1 MVLNLYPTIVRER
14 FHSQHTKVKLNS
26 FFTKILQ
33 YLYNKNKIMNKLNW
47 ILMLGIL
54 VVFTASCTKKQT
66 SQKAENEY
74 VGSGSC
80 IECHEK
86 FYELWSTSHHGKAM
100 QPLNAE
106 FVKNE
111 KLPDSEDFSLEGKI
125 YKISVGDSTMTMT
138 EKDGDNTKKYDVV
151 WVLGGKNVYYFLTPL
166 EKGKLQTIPL
176 AYNLNNKKWYNNPQS
191 ALRHFPEGP
200 ADQALPWRD
209 RMYNFNTSCYSCH
222 VSQLQTN
229 FDLATDSYNSSWNE
243 AGINC
248 ETCHGPSG
256 DHVRIFRNAKEGEVQ
271 KELGLISTKVF
282 SPEQHNWSCA
292 PCHAKMRPI
301 TSGYMPGDRYF
312 DNYDLT
318 VLNNAD
324 FYPDGRDLGENY
336 TYTGWMMNECN
347 SNGQF
352 HCVMCHTSSGRD
364 RFKSNPNDACKSCH
378 AERVADVV
386 AHSGHKA
393 GSTGA
398 VCINC
403 HMPKTMF
410 GSMNR
415 SDHSFRPP
423 MPEATIMFKSPNA
436 CNMCHTDKS
445 PEWAN
450 KIVKQ
455 RKNGNYQE
463 ETLKWA
469 SLLKSARSGEW
480 KDLDKMLEHIAKEDL
495 NEVVT
500 ASFVRTLDN
509 CDKEE
514 KWPTIIKALKS
525 KSPLIR
531 SSAAS
536 GLIGNT
542 STEAK
547 TALLLACTDEY
558 RLVRISAANSLAV
571 FPKNQFTPEE
581 NQLLAKATQEY
592 MTSVVTRPDD
602 WSSHYNLGIFYQNQG
617 DAGKALESY
626 EIAARLYPE
635 SLMPLINS
643 SVLYSYIGNQ
653 AKAEEN
659 LRKVIAIDPVNEAA
673 NLNLGLLLA
682 EQQKMAE
689 AEKALKIT
697 LQANPKQAVAAY
709 NLSVITASRSAKEAV
724 IYAKTAAE
732 AAPEEPKYAYTL
744 AFYQNQNNQK
754 NEAVKTLHI
763 LLKSNPEYIS
773 AVSFLADIYIKDG
786 KKQEAIKVYQQALKA
801 EGIAEQDKAAIRQ
814 SIAMLQQSL

>member
-1 MVLNLYPTIVRER
+1 MKTLNYILFLATIIFV
-14 FHSQHTKVKLNS
+14 
-26 FFTKILQ
+26 
-33 YLYNKNKIMNKLNW
+33 
-47 ILMLGIL
+47 
-54 VVFTASCTKKQT
+54 TASCTKKTPQT
-66 SQKAENEY
+66 AENEY

-80 IECHEK
+80 LECHEK

-111 KLPDSEDFSLEGKI
+111 KLPESEDFSLEGKI
-125 YKISVGDSTMTMT
+125 YKIAFGDSTMTMI
-138 EKDGDNTKKYDVV
+138 EKDGDKVKNYDVT

-176 AYNLNNKKWYNNPQS
+176 AYNLNTKIWYNNPQS

-200 ADQALPWRD
+200 ADQALPWMD

-222 VSQLQTN
+222 VSQLETN
-229 FDLATDSYNSSWNE
+229 FDLTTDSYQSNWNE

-271 KELGLISTKVF
+271 KELGLISTTVF
-282 SPEQHNWSCA
+282 TPDQHNWSCA

-301 TSGYMPGDRYF
+301 TAGYMPGEKYF

-318 VLNNAD
+318 VLNNTD
-324 FYPDGRDLGENY
+324 FYVDGRDLGENY

-347 SNGQF
+347 ANGQF

-364 RFKSNPNDACKSCH
+364 RFKNNPNDACKSCH

-386 AHSGHKA
+386 AHSGHPA
-393 GSTGA
+393 GSAGA

-410 GSMNR
+410 GNMNR

-423 MPEATIMFKSPNA
+423 MPEATIKFDSPNA

-450 KIVKQ
+450 KVVKQ
-455 RKNGNYQE
+455 RKNGNYQD
-463 ETLKWA
+463 ETIKWA
-469 SLLKSARSGEW
+469 TLLQSARLGEW
-480 KDLDKMLEHIAKEDL
+480 TELNKMLEHIAKEDL

-500 ASFVRTLDN
+500 ASFVRVLDN
-509 CDKEE
+509 CDKEQ
-514 KWPTIIKALKS
+514 KWPVIISALKS

-531 SSAAS
+531 SSAAN
-536 GLIGNT
+536 GLIGNV
-542 STEAK
+542 SAEAK
-547 TALLLACTDEY
+547 TALLQACADEY
-558 RLVRISAANSLAV
+558 RLVRISAANSLAA
-571 FPKNQFTPEE
+571 FPKEQFTATE
-581 NQLLAKATQEY
+581 NQLMAKANEENLIS
-592 MTSVVTRPDD
+592 MTSRPDD
-602 WSSHYNLGIFYQNQG
+602 WSSHYNLGIFYQNQN
-617 DAGKALESY
+617 DQNKALESY
-626 EIAARLYPE
+626 ENAARLYPE

-673 NLNLGLLLA
+673 NLNLGLLMA
-682 EQQKMAE
+682 EQGKMAE
-689 AEKALKIT
+689 AEKALKTTI
-697 LQANPKQAVAAY
+697 QVNPKQAVAAY
-709 NLSVITASRSAKEAV
+709 NLSVITASRSMNEAV
-724 IYAKTAAE
+724 DYARIAAE
-732 AAPEEPKYAYTL
+732 AMPEEPKYAYTL
-744 AFYQNQNNQK
+744 AYYQNENNQK
-754 NEAVKTLHI
+754 NEAVKTLQK

-773 AVSFLADIYIKDG
+773 AVSFLADIYVKDG
-786 KKQEAIKVYQQALKA
+786 KTQEAIKVYQQALKT
-801 EGIAEQDKAAIRQ
+801 EGINEQDKAAIRQ
-814 SIAMLQQSL
+814 SILVLQQNI

>member
-1 MVLNLYPTIVRER
+1 MKTLNYILFLATIIFV
-14 FHSQHTKVKLNS
+14 
-26 FFTKILQ
+26 
-33 YLYNKNKIMNKLNW
+33 
-47 ILMLGIL
+47 
-54 VVFTASCTKKQT
+54 TASCTKKTPQT
-66 SQKAENEY
+66 AENEY

-80 IECHEK
+80 LECHEK

-111 KLPDSEDFSLEGKI
+111 KLPESEDFSLEGKI
-125 YKISVGDSTMTMT
+125 YKIAFGDSTMTMI
-138 EKDGDNTKKYDVV
+138 EKDGDKVKNYDVT

-176 AYNLNNKKWYNNPQS
+176 AYNLNTKIWYNNPQS

-200 ADQALPWRD
+200 ADQALPWMD

-222 VSQLQTN
+222 VSQLETN
-229 FDLATDSYNSSWNE
+229 FDLTTDSYQSNWNE

-271 KELGLISTKVF
+271 KELGLISTTVF
-282 SPEQHNWSCA
+282 TPDQHNWSCA

-301 TSGYMPGDRYF
+301 TAGYMPGEKYF

-318 VLNNAD
+318 VLNNTD
-324 FYPDGRDLGENY
+324 FYVDGRDLGENY

-347 SNGQF
+347 ANGQF

-364 RFKSNPNDACKSCH
+364 RFKNNPNDACKSCH

-386 AHSGHKA
+386 AHSGHQA
-393 GSTGA
+393 GSAGA

-410 GSMNR
+410 GNMNR

-423 MPEATIMFKSPNA
+423 MPEATIKFDSPNA

-450 KIVKQ
+450 KVVKQ
-455 RKNGNYQE
+455 RKNGNYQD
-463 ETLKWA
+463 ETIKWA
-469 SLLKSARSGEW
+469 TLLQSARLGEW
-480 KDLDKMLEHIAKEDL
+480 TELNKMLEHIAKEDL

-500 ASFVRTLDN
+500 ASFVRVLDN
-509 CDKEE
+509 CDKEQ
-514 KWPTIIKALKS
+514 KWPVIISALKS

-531 SSAAS
+531 SSAAN
-536 GLIGNT
+536 GLIGNV
-542 STEAK
+542 SAEAK
-547 TALLLACTDEY
+547 TALLQACADEY
-558 RLVRISAANSLAV
+558 RLVRISAANSLAA
-571 FPKNQFTPEE
+571 FPKEQFTATE
-581 NQLLAKATQEY
+581 NQLMAKANEENLIS
-592 MTSVVTRPDD
+592 MTSRPDD
-602 WSSHYNLGIFYQNQG
+602 WSSHYNLGIFYQNQN
-617 DAGKALESY
+617 DPNKALESY
-626 EIAARLYPE
+626 ENAARLYPE

-673 NLNLGLLLA
+673 NLNLGLLMA
-682 EQQKMAE
+682 EQGKMAE
-689 AEKALKIT
+689 AEKALKTTI
-697 LQANPKQAVAAY
+697 QVNPKQAVAAY
-709 NLSVITASRSAKEAV
+709 NLSVITASRSMNEAV
-724 IYAKTAAE
+724 DYARIAAE
-732 AAPEEPKYAYTL
+732 AMPEEPKYAYTL
-744 AFYQNQNNQK
+744 AYYQNENNQK
-754 NEAVKTLHI
+754 NEAVKTLQK

-773 AVSFLADIYIKDG
+773 AVSFLADIYVKDG
-786 KKQEAIKVYQQALKA
+786 KTQEAIKVYQQALKT
-801 EGIAEQDKAAIRQ
+801 EGINEQDKAAIRQ
-814 SIAMLQQSL
+814 SILVLQQNI

>member
-1 MVLNLYPTIVRER
+1 MKTLKY
-14 FHSQHTKVKLNS
+14 
-26 FFTKILQ
+26 ILF
-33 YLYNKNKIMNKLNW
+33 LAI
-47 ILMLGIL
+47 IIF
-54 VVFTASCTKKQT
+54 VTASCTKKQT
-66 SQKAENEY
+66 SQNAENEY

-80 IECHEK
+80 LECHDK
-86 FYELWSTSHHGKAM
+86 FYKLWSTSHHGKAM
-100 QPLNAE
+100 QPLNAGFIE
-106 FVKNE
+106 NE
-111 KLPDSEDFSLEGKI
+111 KLPGSEDFSLEGKI
-125 YKISVGDSTMTMT
+125 YKIAFSDSTMTMI
-138 EKDGDNTKKYDVV
+138 EKDGNKVKNYDVT

-176 AYNLNNKKWYNNPQS
+176 AYNLNTKIWYNNPQS

-200 ADQALPWRD
+200 ADQALPWKD

-222 VSQLQTN
+222 VSQLETN
-229 FDLATDSYNSSWNE
+229 FDLTTDSYQTNWNE

-256 DHVRIFRNAKEGEVQ
+256 EHVRIFKNAKEGEVQ
-271 KELGLISTKVF
+271 KELGLISTNVF
-282 SPEQHNWSCA
+282 TPDQHNWSCA
-292 PCHAKMRPI
+292 PCHAKMHPI
-301 TSGYMPGDRYF
+301 TTGYMPGERFF
-312 DNYDLT
+312 DNYDLI
-318 VLNNAD
+318 VLNSTD

-347 SNGQF
+347 SNGQI

-364 RFKSNPNDACKSCH
+364 RFKNNPNDACKSCH

-423 MPEATIMFKSPNA
+423 MPEATIRFKSPNA

-455 RKNGNYQE
+455 RKNGNYQD
-463 ETLKWA
+463 ETVKWA
-469 SLLKSARSGEW
+469 TLLRSARLGEW
-480 KDLDKMLEHIAKEDL
+480 TELNKMLEHIAKEDL

-500 ASFVRTLDN
+500 ASFIRALDN
-509 CDKEE
+509 CDKEQ
-514 KWPTIIKALKS
+514 KWQVIIGALKS

-536 GLIGNT
+536 GLMGNL
-542 STEAK
+542 SAEAK
-547 TALLLACTDEY
+547 TALLQACTDEY
-558 RLVRISAANSLAV
+558 RIVRISVANSLAT
-571 FPKNQFTPEE
+571 FKKDQFTAGE
-581 NQLLAKATQEY
+581 NQLMAKANEENLVS
-592 MTSVVTRPDD
+592 MTARPDD

-617 DAGKALESY
+617 EAEKALVSY
-626 EIAARLYPE
+626 ENAARLYPE

-643 SVLYSYIGNQ
+643 SVLYSYVGNHS
-653 AKAEEN
+653 KAEEN

-682 EQQKMAE
+682 EKGNMPE
-689 AEKALKIT
+689 AEQALKT
-697 LQANPKQAVAAY
+697 ALQANPKQAVAAY
-709 NLSVITASRSAKEAV
+709 NLSVIVAQHNVAEA
-724 IYAKTAAE
+724 IDYAETAAS
-732 AAPEEPKYAYTL
+732 ANPDEPKYAYTL
-744 AFYQNQNNQK
+744 AFYQNQNNKK
-754 NEAVKTLHI
+754 NEAVQTLQK
-763 LLKSNPEYIS
+763 LLKSNPGYVNAI
-773 AVSFLADIYIKDG
+773 SFLADIYVKDG
-786 KKQEAIKVYQQALKA
+786 KKQEAIKLYQQALKTD
-801 EGIAEQDKAAIRQ
+801 GISEQDKNVIRQ
-814 SIAMLQQSL
+814 SIAVLQQNI

>member
-1 MVLNLYPTIVRER
+1 M
-14 FHSQHTKVKLNS
+14 
-26 FFTKILQ
+26 
-33 YLYNKNKIMNKLNW
+33 KNLNW
-47 ILMLGIL
+47 IMLL
-54 VVFTASCTKKQT
+54 VSVLALSVSCTRKPA
-66 SQKAENEY
+66 SQSAENEY

-86 FYELWSTSHHGKAM
+86 FYDLWSPSHHGKAM

-106 FVKNE
+106 FLKNE
-111 KLPDSEDFSLEGKI
+111 KLHNSDDFELEGKVYNI
-125 YKISVGDSTMTMT
+125 IIGDSTMTMI
-138 EKDGDNTKKYDVV
+138 EKDGKNTKNFDVV
-151 WVLGGKNVYYFLTPL
+151 WVLGGKNVFYFLTPL

-176 AYNLNNKKWYNNPQS
+176 AYNLNDKAWYNNPMS

-200 ADQALPWRD
+200 VDQALPWMD
-209 RMYNFNTSCYSCH
+209 RMYNFNSSCYSCH

-229 FDLATDSYNSSWNE
+229 FDLNTDSYNSTWNE
-243 AGINC
+243 SGINC

-256 DHVRIFRNAKEGEVQ
+256 NHVKIFKNAKEGEVQ

-282 SPEQHNWSCA
+282 TPEQHNWSCA
-292 PCHAKMRPI
+292 PCHAKMHPI
-301 TSGYMPGDRYF
+301 TPSYMPGDRFF

-318 VLNNAD
+318 VLNNMD

-336 TYTGWMMNECN
+336 TYTSWMMNVCN
-347 SNGQF
+347 DNGEF

-364 RFKSNPNDACKSCH
+364 RFKDNPNDACKSCH

-386 AHSGHKA
+386 AHSGHPA

-403 HMPKTMF
+403 HMPKTVF
-410 GSMNR
+410 GAMNR

-423 MPEATIMFKSPNA
+423 MPEATIKFNSPNA

-450 KIVKQ
+450 NIVKQ

-469 SLLKSARSGEW
+469 ELLRSARLGEW
-480 KDLDKMLEHIAKEDL
+480 ANLDKILEHIAKEDL
-495 NEVVT
+495 NEVVI

-509 CDKEE
+509 CNKEQ
-514 KWPTIIKALKS
+514 KWPTIISALNS
-525 KSPLIR
+525 KSPLVR
-531 SSAAS
+531 SSAAA
-536 GLIGNT
+536 GLNGNL
-542 STEAK
+542 SVGAK
-547 TALLLACTDEY
+547 NALLQACSDEY
-558 RLVRISAANSLAV
+558 RLVRISAANTLAT
-571 FPKNQFTPEE
+571 FPKEQFTAD
-581 NQLLAKATQEY
+581 QSQVLAKATQEY
-592 MTSVVTRPDD
+592 MTSMVTRTDD

-617 DAGKALESY
+617 DANKALDSY

-643 SVLYSYIGNQ
+643 SVLYSYVGNT

-659 LRKVIAIDPVNEAA
+659 LRKVVAIDPLNEAA

-682 EQQKMAE
+682 EQGEMAD
-689 AEKALKIT
+689 AEQALKT
-697 LQANPKQAVAAY
+697 ALQVNPKQAVAAY
-709 NLSVITASRSAKEAV
+709 NLSVITASRDIKEGV
-724 IYAKTAAE
+724 GYAKIAAE
-732 AAPEEPKYAYTL
+732 AMPEDPKYAYTL
-744 AFYQNQNNQK
+744 AFYQMQNNQK
-754 NEAVKTLHI
+754 GEAVKTLNA
-763 LLKSNPEYIS
+763 LLKMHPQYLT

-786 KKQEAIKVYQQALKA
+786 KTGEAVKVYQQALTV
-801 EGIAEQDKAAIRQ
+801 EGITPEDKMA
-814 SIAMLQQSL
+814 LQQSISSLQRSM